1 MATVDKNFR
10 IKNGLVVEGST
21 ATVNGSNILTENS
34 TEFIQD
40 TAAGLITGGTHTN
53 ITATYNDSTGTLDLV
68 GAVTYTDE
76 QAQDA
81 VGNAVG
87 TGLSYNDS
95 TGAISVDTTAIQAK
109 VANVS
114 DTEIGYLDG
123 VTSAIQTQ
131 LNNKSA
137 TGHGHTSSDIS
148 DFTEAAQDAVGNSLG
163 SGLSYNDSTGAI
175 SVDTTAIQ
183 AKVANVSD
191 TEIGYLDGVTS
202 AIQTQLNAK
211 EDALTAAQMVNKV
224 ITEVS
229 GSSYGL
235 VGTSVYLDVKDTNGY
250 NKEIE
255 LDIAA
260 VKTQLNTDGYITTS
274 STSTLTN
281 KTLTSPKI
289 NEDVALTATAT
300 ELNILDGA
308 TLSTTELNYVDGVTS
323 SIQTQINNKQD
334 KVSGVSDTEIG
345 YLDGVTSGIQ
355 TQIDSKLSLSGGT
368 MTGAI
373 AMGTNKITGLG
384 TPTSSTDAATKAYV
398 DSVTEGLHIHES
410 VVAATTT
417 NVNLANALENGDT
430 LDGVTLATGN
440 RILVKNQTTTSE
452 NGIYVVQASGQPVRA
467 TDFDTATEVDSGDF
481 VFVYSGTANASTGWV
496 QTNKPATIGTD
507 PITFTQFS
515 GAGTYLAGNG
525 LTLTGNT
532 FTIDT
537 SITQTR
543 VANVSDT
550 EIGYLDGVTSAIQT
564 QLNAKF
570 DSANAST
577 SNITEGTNLYFTDE
591 RAQDAVGNNV
601 GTGLSYND
609 GTGAISV
616 TANTYDAYGAAS
628 TAQTNAETTAAN
640 ALSAVTAGTTAF
652 TAVNINSVAKQVA
665 ATTGNIVTAAATT
678 AYAWAKA
685 SYRSGEFLVK
695 SKNGDHT
702 ELSKIMVTLDTSDN
716 ISITEY
722 GMSSTSGTALQTV
735 SADISGTDVRI
746 RVTPANNNT
755 EVLITGTL
763 LV

>member
-40 TAAGLITGGTHTN
+40 TAAALITGGTHTN
-53 ITATYNDSTGTLDLV
+53 ITATYNDSTGTLNLV

-109 VANVS
+109 VANVT

-123 VTSAIQTQ
+123 VTSGIQSQIDSKFAAADASTT
-131 LNNKSA
+131 N
-137 TGHGHTSSDIS
+137 IS
-148 DFTEAAQDAVGNSLG
+148 EGTNLYFTNERAQDAIGNSLG

-175 SVDTTAIQ
+175 SVDTSTIQ
-183 AKVANVSD
+183 ARVADVSD
-191 TEIGYLDGVTS
+191 TEIGYLNGVTS
-202 AIQTQLNAK
+202 AIQTQLDAK
-211 EDALTAAQMVNKV
+211 EGTITAGDGLDLTSGNLTVVPAEMVNKV
-224 ITEVS
+224 ITGVS

-235 VGTSVYLDVKDTNGY
+235 IGTSEYLDVKDTNGY

-260 VKTQLNTDGYITTS
+260 VEAKLNTDGYVTTS

-323 SIQTQINNKQD
+323 AIQTQ
-334 KVSGVSDTEIG
+334 
-345 YLDGVTSGIQ
+345 LDA
-355 TQIDSKLSLSGGT
+355 KLALAGGT

-384 TPTSSTDAATKAYV
+384 TPTDSTDAATKAYV
-398 DSVTEGLHIHES
+398 DAVSEGLHIHP
-410 VVAATTT
+410 AARAAVLT
-417 NVNLANALENGDT
+417 NIAIATALENGDT
-430 LDGVTLATGN
+430 AGGVTLATGD
-440 RILVKNQTTTSE
+440 RILVNGQSTASE
-452 NGIYVVQASGQPVRA
+452 NGIYVVQASGQALRA
-467 TDFDTATEVDSGDF
+467 TDFDTAAEVDSGDF
-481 VFVYSGTANASTGWV
+481 IFVSSGTYANTGWV
-496 QTNKPATIGTD
+496 QTLKPATIGTD
-507 PITFTQFS
+507 PISFTQFS
-515 GAGTYLAGNG
+515 GAGTFTAGNG
-525 LTLTGNT
+525 LTLDGTV
-532 FTIDT
+532 FSIDT
-537 SITQTR
+537 TITQTR
-543 VANVSDT
+543 VADVSDT
-550 EIGYLDGVTSAIQT
+550 EIGYLNGVTSAIQT
-564 QLNAKF
+564 QLNSKF
-570 DSANAST
+570 ASADAST
-577 SNITEGTNLYFTDE
+577 TNITEGTNLYFTDE
-591 RAQDAVGNNV
+591 RAQDAIGNNV

-609 GTGAISV
+609 ATGAISV
-616 TANTYDAYGAAS
+616 TANTYEPYGAAAAAA
-628 TAQTNAETTAAN
+628 TALDDVLDA
-640 ALSAVTAGTTAF
+640 TTAF
-652 TAVNINSVAKQVA
+652 TAINVNSVAKQVA
-665 ATTGNIVTAAATT
+665 ATTGNIATAAATT
-678 AYAWAKA
+678 AYSWAKA
-685 SYRSGEFLVK
+685 SYRSAEFLVK
-695 SKNGDHT
+695 SKTATHT
-702 ELSKIMVTLDTSDN
+702 EVTKIMLTLDSSDN
-716 ISITEY
+716 VYLTEY
-722 GMSSTSGTALQTV
+722 GMSSTSGTSLQSIT
-735 SADISGTDVRI
+735 ADISGTDVRV